1 MWVVRSEIIGDIFF
15 GKILKNTTIRKQ
27 HKLNQ
32 QTGVPLWQLPNS
44 IAKRGPCWWD
54 SCGYFATLLGLMKNW
69 WWTQPPFLHI
79 PGSLLVMVNTQAAVS
94 YFRSPP
100 SEGLRQGRAGLY
112 PVLFCQPSPGTAS
125 GSFSGFFVSIIS
137 PVSLW
142 YFSHSYAQM
151 QYPNPFAPEAY
162 LHDTRQQRPA
172 MPHACSEPQS
182 SRRMHCRHTQLSFPS
197 YTSDLVMDWLWLQS
211 FAMPSIKK
219 LNCILKLSWIK
230 ENSDTK

>member
-1 MWVVRSEIIGDIFF
+1 MRQLWIFCHF
-15 GKILKNTTIRKQ
+15 VG
-27 HKLNQ
+27 LNEE
-32 QTGVPLWQLPNS
+32 
-44 IAKRGPCWWD
+44 
-54 SCGYFATLLGLMKNW
+54 
-69 WWTQPPFLHI
+69 
-79 PGSLLVMVNTQAAVS
+79 LVMDTTTFFTHS
-94 YFRSPP
+94 WFTPGYGKYSGCRFLR

-125 GSFSGFFVSIIS
+125 GSFSVFFVSIIS

-197 YTSDLVMDWLWLQS
+197 YTSDLVMD
-211 FAMPSIKK
+211 
-219 LNCILKLSWIK
+219 
-230 ENSDTK
+230 

>member
-94 YFRSPP
+94 YAQKDSDKGEQVCTLSSFASHLPALLLAAFLVFLYLSSPL
-100 SEGLRQGRAGLY
+100 SLCG
-112 PVLFCQPSPGTAS
+112 
-125 GSFSGFFVSIIS
+125 IS
-137 PVSLW
+137 PTLM
-142 YFSHSYAQM
+142 H
-151 QYPNPFAPEAY
+151 
-162 LHDTRQQRPA
+162 R
-172 MPHACSEPQS
+172 CSTLIPLPL
-182 SRRMHCRHTQLSFPS
+182 RHTFMIQGSKGQPCPMLALSHRAAEGC
-197 YTSDLVMDWLWLQS
+197 TADV
-211 FAMPSIKK
+211 
-219 LNCILKLSWIK
+219 LS
-230 ENSDTK
+230 